1 MSSYN
6 KADQQDAD
14 EASGLGLAG
23 SRVDYVY
30 GRVKEDIFDFRLLPG
45 DRFTES
51 QIAERLKVSRTPVRE
66 ALYRLEREGYL
77 FVHFRNG
84 WSVRPFDFAMFENL
98 YELRMVLETAAVRKI
113 CDTSDLSRVETLQ
126 NTWLVPAEERETDS
140 LRASELDESFHTTIV
155 DAADNPEIAR
165 VHNDVIERIRII
177 RRLDFTQEYRVERTY
192 EEHGKILQAL
202 MRRRADQA
210 VMLLKSHIE
219 ESRAEVRKITIH
231 RLQAARQS

>member
-1 MSSYN
+1 MSKIEEAN
-6 KADQQDAD
+6 TALD
-14 EASGLGLAG
+14 ESVPVSVAG
-23 SRVDYVY
+23 SRVDHVY
-30 GRVKEDIFDFRLLPG
+30 NRVKEDIFDFRLLPG

-66 ALYRLEREGYL
+66 ALYRLEREGYV

-84 WSVRPFDFAMFENL
+84 WSVRPFDFVMFENL
-98 YELRMVLETAAVRKI
+98 YELRLVLEMAAVRKI
-113 CDTSDLSRVETLQ
+113 CDGPDLTRIEELKSV
-126 NTWLVPAEERETDS
+126 WLVPEEQRETDAR
-140 LRASELDESFHTTIV
+140 RAAELDEAFHTTIV

-177 RRLDFTQEYRVERTY
+177 RRLDFTQGYRVERTY
-192 EEHGKILQAL
+192 EEHAKILQAL
-202 MRRRADQA
+202 LRRRAEPA
-210 VMLLKSHIE
+210 CSLLKAHIE